1 MEKKILKSFFIVGLA
16 VRTSNE
22 NGQAATDIPA
32 LWDRFN
38 TENISAQITGKLSEE
53 VYSVYTEYEGD
64 YTKPY
69 TTIIGC
75 RVENLDHIS
84 EEMDGIQIDGGE
96 FVKFIAKGNLHEGVV
111 YNAWVDIWNSD
122 LPRAYTADFEI
133 YGEKAMNLEDA
144 EVEIFLSVR

>member
-1 MEKKILKSFFIVGLA
+1 MEKQILKSFFIVGLS

-32 LWDRFN
+32 LWDRFS
-38 TENISAQITGKLSEE
+38 TENIGAQIKGKLSEE

-69 TTIIGC
+69 TTIIGY
-75 RVENLDHIS
+75 RVENLDHIP

-96 FVKFIAKGNLHEGVV
+96 FVKFTVKGNLHEGVV

-122 LPRAYTADFEI
+122 LPRAYAADFEI
-133 YGEKAMNLEDA
+133 YGDKARNSADA